1 MAGDGVGGFRALDL
15 GPFPQGWEPGARACL
30 LEAVRHGGGAH
41 RPHDLLKDA
50 NSSRRGDRRIWA

>member
-15 GPFPQGWEPGARACL
+15 GPFQPGAKACL